1 MFQEHRRDRRHGACR
16 HRHGLKCVQ
25 VGGDLAAWI
34 GPVPKRNSSGGKE
47 RLGDISKQG
56 DRYLRHLLVAGATSV
71 VLHARRHPEKHPWI
85 AKLLVRKP
93 AKVVAVAFAV
103 DAASR

>member
-1 MFQEHRRDRRHGACR
+1 MRSSR
-16 HRHGLKCVQ
+16 
-25 VGGDLAAWI
+25 GDLAAWI

-56 DRYLRHLLVAGATSV
+56 DRYLRHLLVAEATSV